1 MIEAIINAVKPRL
14 MGLKYIER
22 YGGLVMPV
30 TTIVEGEDGSRS
42 QITFPVSCDAEGK
55 TCYLNND
62 YYDLAPNDNYRSV
75 AYWEVTNSVS
85 RQSARHGSRRVNTQ
99 YTQNA
104 RFVAWLNLQ
113 NLGYDSACDLMTR
126 IVANTINA
134 IEGRMGIIPNTPLA
148 NVKIR
153 LVGQAPKSMDI
164 FRAYSYSDKTELM
177 LYPYDFFALDFQF
190 LWMLRKDCIIEE
202 GIYEEICPPESQLVK
217 LYGGF
222 SSGFSNGFDTVQNA

>member
-1 MIEAIINAVKPRL
+1 MIHTIINAVKPRL

-30 TTIVEGEDGSRS
+30 TTIVGGEDGSRN
-42 QITFPVSCDAEGK
+42 QITFPVSCGQDGRECVESGN
-55 TCYLNND
+55 YF
-62 YYDLAPNDNYRSV
+62 DLAPNDNYKSV
-75 AYWEVTNSVS
+75 AYWEVTNSLS
-85 RQSARHGSRRVNTQ
+85 RQASIHGSRRENVQ

-134 IEGRMGIIPNTPLA
+134 LEGRVDIVANTPLA

-153 LVGQAPKSMDI
+153 LMGQAPKSMDI

-190 LWMLRKDCIIEE
+190 IWMLRKDCIVEEDEYFEIEC
-202 GIYEEICPPESQLVK
+202 IDY
-217 LYGGF
+217 
-222 SSGFSNGFDTVQNA
+222 

>member
-42 QITFPVSCDAEGK
+42 QITFPVSCGQDGRECVESG
-55 TCYLNND
+55 N

-75 AYWEVTNSVS
+75 AYWEAQNAVS

-104 RFVAWLNLQ
+104 RFVAWLNLH
-113 NLGYDSACDLMTR
+113 NLGYDSACDLTTR

-134 IEGRMGIIPNTPLA
+134 VEGRLGIIPNTPLA

-153 LVGQAPKSMDI
+153 LVGQALKSMDI

-190 LWMLRKDCIIEE
+190 VWMLRKDCIIEE
-202 GIYEEICPPESQLVK
+202 DEYFEIECID
-217 LYGGF
+217 Y
-222 SSGFSNGFDTVQNA
+222 